1 MFIRKAQSERALT
14 EQRHAFEQQLA
25 TCRDELAAIRQ
36 NLACIEFSPDGI
48 ILDANPRFLAVVGY
62 ALDEIRGQHHRMFC
76 EPAYASSAEY
86 GAFWHDLAQGHP
98 RQATFRRLSKSRQ
111 TLWLEASYFPVRNA
125 SGQVVKVIKMASDVT
140 ANHFS
145 LLDKTAMFTAL
156 NNSLA
161 VIEFKPDGTI
171 LTAND
176 NFLRATGYTLAQ
188 IQGKHHSMFCTDSF
202 YRENPNFW
210 KHLAEGH
217 FMSGRFERRNCAG
230 ERVWVEATY
239 NPIVDA
245 DGKVYKV
252 IKFASDITSRVM
264 AKLEA
269 ATVATDA
276 SRQTSQ
282 IAHEARERL
291 DEVMG
296 ISDDIARYATE
307 ATAVSARLDAQ
318 IHSIND
324 IVSTI
329 QSIANQTNL
338 LSLNAAIEAARAGES
353 GRGFAIVADEVRK
366 LAARTSEATTEIGSV
381 ANANTELTKQIAS
394 QIDRINA
401 ISTSGQS
408 KVQHVCMRIAGV
420 DDSVANLLD
429 VVARL
434 EE

>member
-25 TCRDELAAIRQ
+25 ACRDELNAIRQ
-36 NLACIEFSPDGI
+36 HLACIEFSADGV
-48 ILDANPRFLAVVGY
+48 ILDANARFLALTGY

-76 EPAYASSAEY
+76 EPAYTASHEY
-86 GAFWHDLAQGHP
+86 ATFWRDLAQGQP
-98 RQATFRRLSKSRQ
+98 RQATFRRLSKSHQ
-111 TLWLEASYFPVRNA
+111 TIWLEASYFPVRNA
-125 SGQVVKVIKMASDVT
+125 SGQVVKIIKIATDVT
-140 ANHFS
+140 ANHFA

-156 NNSLA
+156 NHSLA

-176 NFLRATGYTLAQ
+176 NFLRTTGYTLAQ
-188 IQGKHHSMFCTDSF
+188 IQGKHHAMFCTETF

-210 KHLAEGH
+210 ARLAEGH
-217 FMSGRFERRNCAG
+217 FMSGRFERRNSAG

-239 NPIVDA
+239 NPIVDS

-252 IKFASDITSRVM
+252 IKFASDITSRVT

-282 IAHEARERL
+282 IAHEAKEQL
-291 DEVMG
+291 DEVVA
-296 ISDDIARYATE
+296 ISDQIARHANE
-307 ATAVSARLDAQ
+307 ASTVSARLDGQ

-324 IVSTI
+324 IVTTI
-329 QSIANQTNL
+329 QGIANQTNL

-366 LAARTSEATTEIGSV
+366 LAARTSEATTEIGDV
-381 ANANTELTKQIAS
+381 AHANTELTRQITA
-394 QIDRINA
+394 QVDRIHA

-408 KVQHVCMRIAGV
+408 KVQHVRTRIAGV